1 MSKMK
6 KSELLLCAALVIVG
20 NACTKESGFKDDD
33 ASDAVR
39 FSTNIR
45 LTKVSDTRWESGDKI
60 GIFMTDTDNQPISAE
75 SSNRKYSPASGNSLT
90 PDGTDN
96 TLYFPKDGSG
106 VNFHAY
112 CPYAELTGTTFG
124 IDLSDQSNQSSVD
137 FVYAANTEGK
147 NKNDS
152 DVLLSFGHILSKVV
166 LEVSMADGTEAD
178 NLRCTIYGMNTK
190 ADFNLLTGE
199 LGEYDGV
206 QAITPFRQGMRF
218 EAILLPSA
226 LTESNYI
233 EFKSGDETYRWNIAD
248 DISELTGGNKYIW
261 QISLTPEAAVPART
275 RGVISDWVCTN
286 GETSIGTS
294 PTVTY
299 AIGDYWPNP
308 DISAGGHAE
317 GIVFAVSADGKHGKI
332 LSLVESSGLKWN
344 ITGGGDATLDE
355 DDGAVNWNIIKS
367 KDASFTNYP
376 AFAWCSSLGDG
387 WYIPAINELLA
398 VRTAWGAT
406 IEEKEAFN
414 KRISDVGGTPL
425 KMTATVG
432 GSAKSAYYYSSTE
445 KESAA
450 NKALSLSFNSTSGAS
465 DGLKKTSDTQEN
477 LIFRAIKTF

>member
-1 MSKMK
+1 MSIMK
-6 KSELLLCAALVIVG
+6 KSELLLCVTLAIAG
-20 NACTKESGFKDDD
+20 NACSKESGVRDDD
-33 ASDAVR
+33 ASEAVR
-39 FSTNIR
+39 FSTNII
-45 LTKVSDTRWESGDKI
+45 LTKVTDTRWDGGDRV
-60 GIFMTDTDNQPISAE
+60 GIFMTDTNNQPVSAE

-90 PDGTDN
+90 PDGADN
-96 TLYFPKDGSG
+96 TLFFPKDGSG

-112 CPYAELTGTTFG
+112 CPYAELDGTTFG

-152 DVLLSFGHILSKVV
+152 DVLLSFGHILSKII

-178 NLRCTIYGMNTK
+178 NLNCTIYGMKTK
-190 ADFNLLTGE
+190 AEFNLLTGE
-199 LGEYDGV
+199 LGEYGGV
-206 QAITPFRQGMRF
+206 QAITPFRQGTRF

-233 EFKSGDETYRWNIAD
+233 EFKSGAGTYKWNIAD

-261 QISLTPEAAVPART
+261 QISLTPEAAVPAGT
-275 RGVISDWVCTN
+275 RGIISDWVCTS
-286 GETSIGTS
+286 GEASIGAK

-299 AIGDYWPNP
+299 TIGDYWPNP
-308 DISAGGHAE
+308 NISAGGHAE
-317 GIVFAVSADGKHGKI
+317 GIVFAVSSDGKHGKI

-344 ITGGGDATLDE
+344 TTGGKDETLDE
-355 DDGAVNWNIIKS
+355 DDGTVNWDTIKA
-367 KDASFTNYP
+367 KDASFSNYP
-376 AFAWCSSLGDG
+376 AFAWCASLGEG

-450 NKALSLSFNSTSGAS
+450 NKALSLSFNSASGAS
-465 DGLKKTSDTQEN
+465 DGLKKTSDSQEN
-477 LIFRAIKTF
+477 LIYRAIKTF